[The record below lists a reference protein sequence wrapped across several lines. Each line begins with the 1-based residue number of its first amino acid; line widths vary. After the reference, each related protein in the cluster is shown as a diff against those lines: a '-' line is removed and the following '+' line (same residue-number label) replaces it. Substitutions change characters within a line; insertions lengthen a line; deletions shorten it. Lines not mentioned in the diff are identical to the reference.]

1 VTSKTVTSSKS
12 PQDRLYVWVWP
23 PNALEPVV
31 AGVLTSTDLQVR
43 NETVLA
49 FTYANSYRE
58 RPDAISLYSE
68 ELPLQ
73 SATMLPSAPKPG
85 RSPLAL
91 HGCLRDGAPDAWGR
105 RVINLRLAGSP
116 EAELNELTYLAESGS
131 DRIGALDFQDSPDQY
146 IHRGDTASLEQ
157 LLHAAELIEA
167 GASLPADLEAAA
179 GHGTSIGGATPK
191 ALLVD
196 GKRLVD
202 GERQLI
208 AKFAS
213 TTDTRPVIQAEAAA
227 TLLAARVGIKVA
239 RSEIRTVAGKKV
251 LLLERF
257 DRGPSGERLQML
269 SALTILGLHELEARY
284 SSYPELADAIRKG
297 PWDEIPQT
305 LRELFTRLV
314 FNVCIGNTDDH
325 LRNHAA
331 FWDGQRLR
339 LTPAFDLTPQPRSG
353 QTATHAIALTRTG
366 ERHSQLRL
374 CRQVAVEFKLSAK
387 EAEQIIDHVISTIKS
402 SWKEAVDH
410 AELSRNEAKGLM
422 GREFLNPY
430 IWYDHL

>member
-1 VTSKTVTSSKS
+1 MTSEAMTSSPK
-12 PQDRLYVWVWP
+12 PARKQLYVWVWL

-31 AGVLTSTDLQVR
+31 AGVLTRTDRQVQKE
-43 NETVLA
+43 NVLA
-49 FTYANSYRE
+49 FTYAQSYRE
-58 RPDAISLYSE
+58 RPEAISLYSA

-73 SATMLPSAPKPG
+73 AGTMLPSEPKPG

-116 EAELNELTYLAESGS
+116 ETDLDELTYLAESGS
-131 DRIGALDFQDSPDQY
+131 DRIGALDFQDSPS
-146 IHRGDTASLEQ
+146 HHTPRGEAASLEQ

-167 GASLPADLEAAA
+167 GATLPAELQAAA
-179 GHGTSIGGATPK
+179 GRGTSIGGATPK
-191 ALLVD
+191 ALLAD
-196 GKRLVD
+196 GKR
-202 GERQLI
+202 QFI

-227 TLLAARVGIKVA
+227 TFLAARVGIRVA
-239 RSEIRTVAGKKV
+239 RSEICTVAGKKV

-257 DRGPSGERLQML
+257 DRGLSGERKQML
-269 SALTILGLHELEARY
+269 SALTILGLHEMEARY
-284 SSYPELADAIRKG
+284 SSYPDLADAIRKG

-331 FWDGQRLR
+331 FWDGQYLR
-339 LTPAFDLTPQPRSG
+339 LTPAFDLTPQLRSG
-353 QTATHAIALTRTG
+353 QTANQAIALTRTG
-366 ERHSQLRL
+366 ERHSQLWL
-374 CRQVAVEFKLSAK
+374 CRKAAIEFQLSAK
-387 EAEQIIDHVISTIKS
+387 EADQIIEHVVSTIRS
-402 SWKEAVDH
+402 SWKDAVDH
-410 AELSRNEAKGLM
+410 AELSTNEAKGLM

-430 IWYDHL
+430 ISYDEP